1 MIEYIELN
9 APMSMI
15 DGIPAF
21 KAGEW
26 PGIKSNRFPK
36 TKKIIQIRK
45 KSNIF
50 TLDNDSSPI
59 KSQKKRII
67 PIINVQEPIQSKKR
81 RVASALCNNTI
92 KTKQIYNDLFPTPLQ
107 NYNRLVINR
116 EYDFEKKAKY
126 YQMIQNTFDRKK
138 KEHELINRTKNNSI
152 VKTIQD
158 NNPTKGFDKKF
169 FQKVSSNKILG
180 VTLTQDLY
188 KKYKYK
194 LENMKTFNS
203 QRSLFNLKKRKK
215 SLKYLGNNRKL
226 MEIINKQKELKHD
239 MDYVASL
246 DEIESRARNT
256 FY

>member
-9 APMSMI
+9 APTSMI

-50 TLDNDSSPI
+50 TLDDSSPI

-67 PIINVQEPIQSKKR
+67 PNINDQIPIQSKKR
-81 RVASALCNNTI
+81 RIASALYSNPI
-92 KTKQIYNDLFPTPLQ
+92 KTKEVYNDLFPTPLQ

-126 YQMIQNTFDRKK
+126 YQMIQDTFDRKK
-138 KEHELINRTKNNSI
+138 KEHELLNRTKNNSI
-152 VKTIQD
+152 GMTIQN

-194 LENMKTFNS
+194 LEKMKTFKS

-215 SLKYLGNNRKL
+215 SLKHLGNNRKL

>member
-9 APMSMI
+9 APTSMI
-15 DGIPAF
+15 DGNPAF

-50 TLDNDSSPI
+50 TLDDSSPI

-67 PIINVQEPIQSKKR
+67 PIINDQIPIQSKKR
-81 RVASALCNNTI
+81 RIASALYSNPI
-92 KTKQIYNDLFPTPLQ
+92 KTKEVYNDLFPTPLQ

-126 YQMIQNTFDRKK
+126 YQMIQDTFDRKK
-138 KEHELINRTKNNSI
+138 KEHELLNRTKNNSI
-152 VKTIQD
+152 GMTIQN

-194 LENMKTFNS
+194 LEKMKTFKS

-215 SLKYLGNNRKL
+215 SLKRLGNNRKL

-246 DEIESRARNT
+246 DEIESRARNI

>member
-9 APMSMI
+9 APTSMI

-21 KAGEW
+21 KVGEW

-50 TLDNDSSPI
+50 TLDDSSPI

-67 PIINVQEPIQSKKR
+67 PIINDQIPIQSKKR
-81 RVASALCNNTI
+81 RIASALYSNPI
-92 KTKQIYNDLFPTPLQ
+92 KTKEVYNDLFPTPLQ

-126 YQMIQNTFDRKK
+126 YQMIQDTFDRKK
-138 KEHELINRTKNNSI
+138 KEHELLNRTKNNSI
-152 VKTIQD
+152 GMTIQN

-194 LENMKTFNS
+194 LEKMKTFKS

-215 SLKYLGNNRKL
+215 SLKRLGNNRKL